1 MNILQQHLQICS
13 RALRIGLQRKT
24 NWGLDT
30 EGSLGFPLFFVF
42 FFSFLQLKL
51 KGERKANNMQL
62 KAKFD
67 I

>member
-1 MNILQQHLQICS
+1 MNNLQQHLQICS
-13 RALRIGLQRKT
+13 RALRIGLRRKT

-30 EGSLGFPLFFVF
+30 EGSLGFPLFFF
-42 FFSFLQLKL
+42 FFSFLQLKP